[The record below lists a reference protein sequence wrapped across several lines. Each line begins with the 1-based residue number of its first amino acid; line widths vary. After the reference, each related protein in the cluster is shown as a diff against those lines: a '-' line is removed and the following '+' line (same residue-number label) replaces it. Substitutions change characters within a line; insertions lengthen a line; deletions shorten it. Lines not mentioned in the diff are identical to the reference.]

1 MIQVITLQFQ
11 SFFSIK
17 FFNEFYDLE
26 VIINDASKVFKPL
39 LFFKKT
45 LSKNPFYLS
54 NLSIIYSDI
63 VQTSLGQNHIVFITA
78 YFCL

>member
-11 SFFSIK
+11 SFFSFK

-39 LFFKKT
+39 LFFKKHYQKNLFIYQMFK
-45 LSKNPFYLS
+45 LSE
-54 NLSIIYSDI
+54 
-63 VQTSLGQNHIVFITA
+63 LGDWTGQGKVTHKKLVPA
-78 YFCL
+78 HR

>member
-11 SFFSIK
+11 SFFSFK

-39 LFFKKT
+39 LFFKKHYQ
-45 LSKNPFYLS
+45 KNLFIYQIYL
-54 NLSIIYSDI
+54 LFI
-63 VQTSLGQNHIVFITA
+63 VT
-78 YFCL
+78 